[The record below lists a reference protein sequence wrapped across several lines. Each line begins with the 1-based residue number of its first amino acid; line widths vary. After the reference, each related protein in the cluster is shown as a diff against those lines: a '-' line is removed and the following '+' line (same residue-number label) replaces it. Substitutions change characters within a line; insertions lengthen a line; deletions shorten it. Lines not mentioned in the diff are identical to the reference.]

1 MTRAI
6 DLSEAELAIVRTIL
20 RTHLSPAVRAW
31 VFGSR
36 ATATARRYS
45 DLDLALEGENALST
59 DLLGDIAEALSE
71 SDLPY
76 KVDVVDLR
84 SVDPAFRALIEPA
97 MIALPIWP
105 DTID

>member
-6 DLSEAELAIVRTIL
+6 DLSWDELALVCAIL
-20 RTHLSPAVRAW
+20 RAHLPADIRVR

-36 ATATARRYS
+36 ATGTARRYS
-45 DLDLALEGENALST
+45 DLDLALEGNGPVGLDIIG
-59 DLLGDIAEALSE
+59 DLAEALSE

-84 SVDPAFRALIEPA
+84 SIDPAFRALIEPD
-97 MIALPIWP
+97 MVELPY
-105 DTID
+105 